1 MTSARYNLTWF
12 VLSFCLAGGS
22 LGLGAGIPL
31 VASGPQDAS
40 NQISGSDTN
49 SRALTEI
56 ELLPLLT
63 AALQTDHVKEAGEL
77 EVRFVRPWQP
87 INVPNAPLSVRIV
100 DLPTSGVSAYF
111 TIRFELRTNQ
121 AVAGTYQ
128 ALLQAKVWRE
138 IPVAKNTLSR
148 GRTLTEA
155 DYSIER
161 RDMLGIRGDV
171 AALKPEDPAYE
182 LKEYVPAGAPI
193 LARSIRPKP
202 VVKRGQTADAFLCD
216 GNLQIRVK
224 VELLEDGAPG
234 QLVRLRNI
242 TSRREI
248 RGIVQ
253 DENKIVIPL

>member
-1 MTSARYNLTWF
+1 MTPARYNLSWL

-22 LGLGAGIPL
+22 LGLGAEIPL
-31 VASGPQDAS
+31 VASAPSGAS

-49 SRALTEI
+49 SRSLTEI

-63 AALQTDHVKEAGEL
+63 SALQTDHVKDAGEL
-77 EVRFVRPWQP
+77 ELRLVRPWQP
-87 INVPNAPLSVRIV
+87 ITVPNTPLSVKIV

-111 TIRFELRTNQ
+111 TIRFEIRTNQ
-121 AVAGTYQ
+121 VLAGTYQ

-138 IPVAKNTLSR
+138 IPVAQNTLTR
-148 GRTLTEA
+148 GHALTET

-161 RDMLGIRGDV
+161 RDMLGIRGEV
-171 AALKPEDPAYE
+171 ATLKSDDPTYE
-182 LKEYVPAGAPI
+182 LKDYVPAGSPI

-202 VVKRGQTADAFLCD
+202 VVKRGQTADAYLCD

-253 DENKIVIPL
+253 DENKIVVPL

>member
-1 MTSARYNLTWF
+1 MISARYNFTWF

-22 LGLGAGIPL
+22 LGLGAEIPL
-31 VASGPQDAS
+31 AASASPGAS
-40 NQISGSDTN
+40 NQVN
-49 SRALTEI
+49 SSEAASKALTEI

-63 AALQTDHVKEAGEL
+63 AALQSDHVKDAGEL
-77 EVRFVRPWQP
+77 ELRLVRPWQP
-87 INVPNAPLSVRIV
+87 INLPNAPLSVKIV

-121 AVAGTYQ
+121 ALAGTFQ

-138 IPVAKNTLSR
+138 IPVAQNTLSR
-148 GRTLTEA
+148 GHTLTET

-171 AALKPEDPAYE
+171 AALKSGDPAYE
-182 LKEYVPAGAPI
+182 LKDYVPAGSPI

-234 QLVRLRNI
+234 QLVRLRNT